1 VNAGPPTAPI
11 DPRGPQPPELGLGSV
26 YRAPADYLADRAA
39 EAAAAV
45 TLGESVVIEPPRWR
59 LGRTPLWTAR
69 LSLRAQRL
77 VRLLVMIL
85 TFGLIRLDTP
95 KPGADPGEW
104 TLRQQLLLARLPVLR
119 REIRAIRQRRRP
131 IIHRTLTHEVGQ
143 LARLRSALWWSG
155 PAIRIRQRILWLQ
168 MQIVV
173 VWLWVN
179 REAILFYGMV
189 IVIVFALLGMIL
201 LIQQQQGVILDFM
214 DSLRPSIQRS
224 IPSGPDPMFGGD
236 D

>member
-1 VNAGPPTAPI
+1 MNAGPPPAPV
-11 DPRGPQPPELGLGSV
+11 DPRGPQPPELGLRAV
-26 YRAPADYLADRAA
+26 YRAPADYLADRAV

-45 TLGESVVIEPPRWR
+45 TLGESVVAEPPRWR
-59 LGRTPLWTAR
+59 LGRTPRWTAR

-85 TFGLIRLDTP
+85 TFGLVRLDTP
-95 KPGADPGEW
+95 RPGADPGEW

-119 REIRAIRQRRRP
+119 HEIRAIHQRRRP
-131 IIHRTLTHEVGQ
+131 ITHRPLTHELGQ
-143 LARLRSALWWSG
+143 LGRLRSALWWSG
-155 PAIRIRQRILWLQ
+155 PAIRIRSRILWLQ

-179 REAILFYGMV
+179 REAFLFYGMV
-189 IVIVFALLGMIL
+189 IGIVFGLLAMIL
-201 LIQQQQGVILDFM
+201 LLQQQQGAILDFM
-214 DSLRPSIQRS
+214 DTLRPSIQRTNQ
-224 IPSGPDPMFGGD
+224 SGPDPIFGGD

>member
-1 VNAGPPTAPI
+1 MNPGPPTSPTV
-11 DPRGPQPPELGLGSV
+11 PGPQELGLRSV

-45 TLGESVVIEPPRWR
+45 TLGESIVAEPPRWR
-59 LGRTPLWTAR
+59 LGKTPRWTAR
-69 LSLRAQRL
+69 LSLRVQNL
-77 VRLLVMIL
+77 VRLLVMGL

-95 KPGADPGEW
+95 RPGADPGEW

-131 IIHRTLTHEVGQ
+131 ISHRPLTHELGQ
-143 LARLRSALWWSG
+143 LDRLRPKLWWSG
-155 PAIRIRQRILWLQ
+155 PAIRIRSRILWLQ

-179 REAILFYGMV
+179 REAFLFYGVV
-189 IVIVFALLGMIL
+189 IGIVFGLLAMIL
-201 LIQQQQGVILDFM
+201 LLQQQQGAILDFM
-214 DSLRPSIQRS
+214 DTLRPSIQRS
-224 IPSGPDPMFGGD
+224 NPSGPDPIFGGD